1 MKKFALGLVT
11 VLSLATFVAT
21 PLLAAPQAAPEK
33 PANATAAVAATI
45 NINTATVAELE
56 SLPGIGKK
64 TAESIVAYRTE
75 KGKFKSTKDLLKVK
89 GIGDKSFE
97 KFKNLVSV
105 E

>member
-1 MKKFALGLVT
+1 MKKFVLGLIT
-11 VLSLATFVAT
+11 ALSLVTFVAS

-45 NINTATVAELE
+45 NINTASAAELE

-64 TAESIVAYRTE
+64 TAASIVAYRTE
-75 KGKFKSTKDLLKVK
+75 KGKFKATKDLLKVK
-89 GIGDKSFE
+89 GIGEKSFD
-97 KFKNLVSV
+97 KLKNLVSV